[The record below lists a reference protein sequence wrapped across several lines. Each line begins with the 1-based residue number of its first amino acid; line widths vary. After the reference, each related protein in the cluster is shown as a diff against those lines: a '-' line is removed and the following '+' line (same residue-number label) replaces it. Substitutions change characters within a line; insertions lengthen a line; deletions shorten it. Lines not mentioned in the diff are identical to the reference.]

1 MKEGNIGVQIFNIT
15 NGTRSKN
22 NCYLITEVCTLMH
35 KRMIEDNDIGHR
47 VCSVAAGNVWQ

>member
-35 KRMIEDNDIGHR
+35 KHMIEDNDIGHR
-47 VCSVAAGNVWQ
+47 VCSVAAGNV

>member
-35 KRMIEDNDIGHR
+35 KCLIEDNDIGHR
-47 VCSVAAGNVWQ
+47 VCSVAAGNV